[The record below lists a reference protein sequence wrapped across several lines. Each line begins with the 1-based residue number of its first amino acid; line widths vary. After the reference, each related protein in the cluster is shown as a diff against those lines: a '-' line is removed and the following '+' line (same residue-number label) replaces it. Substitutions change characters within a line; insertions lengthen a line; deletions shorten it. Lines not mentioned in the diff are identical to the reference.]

1 MKGLW
6 NSAKWELTES
16 GLLRGQ
22 TLFFL
27 GLWLIYDLN
36 AAVNWNG
43 NGLPLLFSFHLI
55 TAAVLAVYR
64 GLKWPFTGSFDL
76 ERTSDRPAWQS
87 VLGRALAWAAVIA
100 AGTAIQQANFRLCLD
115 RMRDVWPR
123 IYYDGAERLARLE
136 SWTGWVPFLVIAG
149 AGTAAYVLPL
159 TVTLRCR
166 SGRFRHR
173 ATMANAAVWL
183 FAVVVVGYLAFRS
196 IPLSIS
202 IPACIGICLPVSI
215 WLLTNK
221 VE

>member
-1 MKGLW
+1 M
-6 NSAKWELTES
+6 
-16 GLLRGQ
+16 
-22 TLFFL
+22 
-27 GLWLIYDLN
+27 
-36 AAVNWNG
+36 
-43 NGLPLLFSFHLI
+43 
-55 TAAVLAVYR
+55 
-64 GLKWPFTGSFDL
+64 
-76 ERTSDRPAWQS
+76 
-87 VLGRALAWAAVIA
+87 LGRALAWAAVIA

-159 TVTLRCR
+159 TVTLWCR
-166 SGRFRHR
+166 GGRFRHR

-202 IPACIGICLPVSI
+202 TPACIGICLPVSI